1 MITITDKLVNSLHP
15 TITIQRGS
23 LWIEYQ
29 IIYKQKTKFS
39 LIWLQEMYENS
50 KENMETDTYPP
61 STISSTIDTTPSKL
75 SISALFST
83 FFLSIWLIAS

>member
-1 MITITDKLVNSLHP
+1 MRIENLIIFWEKCVTSSKNPNSP
-15 TITIQRGS
+15 KDNYRKCKKDS
-23 LWIEYQ
+23 N
-29 IIYKQKTKFS
+29 K
-39 LIWLQEMYENS
+39 
-50 KENMETDTYPP
+50 NMEIDTYPP